1 MKNSKEYQDNS
12 LRARNKDIKK
22 LKLMHSDIEKRKP
35 TQTIIRQQS
44 APTYYHRS
52 PVKIANI
59 HKKTVLRQKSAPTRH
74 GHGSPQRLVK
84 QTSTPSMNSNIPV
97 KTLTVVRGE
106 SCSLIDIDTYIGSL
120 GSVEK
125 FDSGSDEIVP
135 TAMLSPKPR
144 ARINLILKKPVEK
157 EEKIPKLVTF
167 SLSFCLLV
175 ALLFII
181 FRATETTNIGKN
193 NSDAVDLTE
202 YIKEIKVNETASA
215 KNLWNILS
223 QLKQEHRKGENQFV

>member
-1 MKNSKEYQDNS
+1 MKNTKEYQDNS
-12 LRARNKDIKK
+12 VRAGNKDIKK
-22 LKLMHSDIEKRKP
+22 LKLMRSDIEKRKP
-35 TQTIIRQQS
+35 NQTIIRQQS

-59 HKKTVLRQKSAPTRH
+59 HKKTVLRQKSAPTWQH
-74 GHGSPQRLVK
+74 GLVK
-84 QTSTPSMNSNIPV
+84 QTTTPSINSNIPV

-120 GSVEK
+120 GSVKK
-125 FDSGSDEIVP
+125 FYSGSHEIVP
-135 TAMLSPKPR
+135 NAMLSAKPR

-181 FRATETTNIGKN
+181 FRATETTNIGK
-193 NSDAVDLTE
+193 
-202 YIKEIKVNETASA
+202 K
-215 KNLWNILS
+215 
-223 QLKQEHRKGENQFV
+223 

>member
-1 MKNSKEYQDNS
+1 MKNAKEYQDNS
-12 LRARNKDIKK
+12 LRARNKNIKK
-22 LKLMHSDIEKRKP
+22 LKLMRSDIEKRKP
-35 TQTIIRQQS
+35 NQTIIRQQS

-120 GSVEK
+120 GSV
-125 FDSGSDEIVP
+125 
-135 TAMLSPKPR
+135 
-144 ARINLILKKPVEK
+144 
-157 EEKIPKLVTF
+157 
-167 SLSFCLLV
+167 
-175 ALLFII
+175 
-181 FRATETTNIGKN
+181 
-193 NSDAVDLTE
+193 
-202 YIKEIKVNETASA
+202 
-215 KNLWNILS
+215 
-223 QLKQEHRKGENQFV
+223 